1 MGDTPEVDAAAPTEL
16 AGIADADTRP
26 ERAWGLAEDH
36 FDEVRP
42 RRFTPAQ
49 ITAAAVAASLV
60 ATACAGTIAYTK
72 LRDSPPEPAPVA
84 VEPTTSEVPVVAPAP
99 PVAAPDVPRLRDGV
113 YRIDYDWPN
122 SKHREE
128 DDFWSS
134 LTNTPPSSIVMALA
148 THCTPADC
156 VVTLTR
162 MTEALTVM
170 TDLRGSQM
178 RFAGGAWRES
188 AGTEMVTYPCRD
200 PDGSLHGANQVSAV
214 GQVYPSARSVYQ
226 GNLTQF
232 VEESTCGNEW
242 RNVETPITLT
252 RIGELPPSLGG
263 P

>member
-1 MGDTPEVDAAAPTEL
+1 MGDAPEVDAAAPTEL
-16 AGIADADTRP
+16 AGAAEADTRP
-26 ERAWGLAEDH
+26 ERAWGLAEDD

-72 LRDSPPEPAPVA
+72 LRDRTTEPAPVA
-84 VEPTTSEVPVVAPAP
+84 VAPTTSATPVVAPAP
-99 PVAAPDVPRLRDGV
+99 PVAVPDVPRLRDGV

-134 LTNTPPSSIVMALA
+134 LTNNPPSSRVFALA
-148 THCTPADC
+148 TQCTPAEC
-156 VVTLTR
+156 VATLTQL
-162 MTEALTVM
+162 TEALTVR

-178 RFAGGAWRES
+178 RFAEGAWRENT
-188 AGTEMVTYPCRD
+188 AKETVAYPCRD
-200 PDGSLHGANQVSAV
+200 PDGTLHGTNRVSTV
-214 GQVYPSARSVYQ
+214 GHVYPGAGSVYQ
-226 GNLTQF
+226 GALTQF

-242 RNVETPITLT
+242 RSVETPITLT
-252 RIGELPPSLGG
+252 RIGDLPPSLTG